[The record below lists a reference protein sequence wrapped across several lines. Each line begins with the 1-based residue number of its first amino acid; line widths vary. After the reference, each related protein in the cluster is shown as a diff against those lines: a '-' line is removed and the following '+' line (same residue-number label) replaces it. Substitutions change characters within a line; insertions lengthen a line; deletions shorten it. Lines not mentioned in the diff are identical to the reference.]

1 MNEADGWLTRYE
13 ETHSDLTYPGVY
25 WAAVPMIVLGTVGL
39 LWLLPVP
46 EEFFNISPLL
56 NWGSAF
62 LMVTAVYYFIIS
74 VSLAIGMLPFILGVA
89 SFQMWLTHSDY
100 TPLRVVLAL
109 LVAGVM
115 GLWLGRLKK
124 GSMAAVFQDLQ
135 LMMIGPAWLLSVLYK
150 RIGIPY

>member
-1 MNEADGWLTRYE
+1 MNEADCWLTRYE

-124 GSMAAVFQDLQ
+124 GNMAAVFQDLQ

>member
-13 ETHSDLTYPGVY
+13 ETHSDLTHPAVY

-39 LWLLPVP
+39 LWLLPTP
-46 EEFFNISPLL
+46 DEFFEISPLL

-74 VSLAIGMLPFILGVA
+74 VSLAIGMLPFILGAAV
-89 SFQMWLTHSDY
+89 FQVWLANSDY
-100 TPLRVVLAL
+100 TPLRVIVAL
-109 LVAGVM
+109 LVAGVI
-115 GLWLGRLKK
+115 GLWLGRLNK
-124 GSMAAVFQDLQ
+124 GNIADVFQDLQ
-135 LMMIGPAWLLSVLYK
+135 LVMIGPAWLLSIIYK

>member
-1 MNEADGWLTRYE
+1 MNEADCWLTRYE

>member
-124 GSMAAVFQDLQ
+124 GNMAAVFQDLQ